1 MANLG
6 QYKQQFQDVV
16 AKSVDDQAAFFL
28 RAFVLEFQGKFE
40 EVLELGTQFKKYLP
54 ESGQELEEDMLHRF
68 LEVRGETKT
77 VVEFRDALKKM
88 DIDQNRKTAFIEF
101 CMWKYNKG
109 LGELFA
115 PAGKNV
121 TKELLEA
128 LERAI
133 AAYQEVQRK
142 KEAREKEIARL
153 QAIVDGNPGGVK
165 GMAAKNQIEQMLHE
179 DELER
184 NRQEV
189 TTAAKKRA
197 AEKAVEK
204 GAGPAD
210 DKEKEKALKKE
221 TERLRVDQL
230 KKEEDEKNV
239 RNASRQRLSKRAEL
253 WNQPGA
259 DQQ

>member
-1 MANLG
+1 VSLG
-6 QYKQQFQDVV
+6 EYKKQFQEVV
-16 AKSVDDQAAFFL
+16 AKTVDEQAAFFL

-88 DIDQNRKTAFIEF
+88 DVDQNRKTAFVEF
-101 CMWKYNKG
+101 CMWKYNKS
-109 LGELFA
+109 LAELFA

-128 LERAI
+128 LEKAI
-133 AAYQEVQRK
+133 AAYQEVQKK

-204 GAGPAD
+204 GAGPD

-221 TERLRVDQL
+221 QERLRVEQL
-230 KKEEDEKNV
+230 KKEEEEKAT
-239 RNASRQRLSKRAEL
+239 RNASRQRLSNRAAL
-253 WNQPGA
+253 WNQQPN
-259 DQQ
+259 Q